1 MTTYE
6 ESKVQL
12 VVNRMDNNCYNAL
25 SSKSNEEIYIVSSN
39 PSGVVKIDLDAVT
52 MVQAEVQTM
61 ASAIDLTN
69 SHVSALES
77 RMGEVNASVAALG
90 SSVSALA
97 SSVNAMTSSISGKR
111 DYLDLTYSTTVP
123 SDTNDNSNLVWDDQD
138 PLYNAKLTFL
148 VEDSVAGDENLS
160 WDSNQTCWVDN

>member
-6 ESKVQL
+6 QSKVQL
-12 VVNRMDNNCYNAL
+12 VVNKMDNDCWEHL
-25 SSKSNEEIYIVSSN
+25 SSKSNEEIYIVGSN

-77 RMGEVNASVAALG
+77 RMGEVSASVSTLTSQV
-90 SSVSALA
+90 SSMSSQVSANTSA
-97 SSVNAMTSSISGKR
+97 IANNTSAISSLTSSISAVAGS
-111 DYLDLTYSTTVP
+111 LNVSGIGCSTVVMSGTYSDSTSFAFNVVVQP
-123 SDTNDNSNLVWDDQD
+123 S
-138 PLYNAKLTFL
+138 A
-148 VEDSVAGDENLS
+148 
-160 WDSNQTCWVDN
+160 

>member
-25 SSKSNEEIYIVSSN
+25 SSKSNDEIYIVSSN

-61 ASAIDLTN
+61 ASTLDLTN

-77 RMGEVNASVAALG
+77 RMGEVNASV
-90 SSVSALA
+90 SALA
-97 SSVNAMTSSISGKR
+97 SSVNALTSSISGKR

-123 SDTNDNSNLVWDDQD
+123 SETIDNSKLDYNDQD
-138 PLYNAKLTFL
+138 LLYNAKLTFL
-148 VEDSVAGDENLS
+148 VEDSEAGEENLS
-160 WDSNQTCWVDN
+160 WDSNQTCWVDS